1 MVFHSHQIIYD
12 EYIVRYCERIGAT
25 PTPSTL
31 DAIRKQIPIEQ
42 CRMTAAWKSRGWNAD
57 CINVQ
62 VLAFVETYYRT
73 VRILMGPYIECVMN
87 TMLVSVAEPCWLTVL
102 HNSIQMFR

>member
-1 MVFHSHQIIYD
+1 MLMVISIFSMLMVISIFSGSSFFVLRNRQIIYD

-31 DAIRKQIPIEQ
+31 EAIRKQIPIDQ

-62 VLAFVETYYRT
+62 ARLLGISLGLFV
-73 VRILMGPYIECVMN
+73 
-87 TMLVSVAEPCWLTVL
+87 
-102 HNSIQMFR
+102 FRD

>member
-1 MVFHSHQIIYD
+1 MCPCEPCLSVRLVSHSHQIIYD

-31 DAIRKQIPIEQ
+31 ETIRKQIPIEQ

-62 VLAFVETYYRT
+62 VLTHQQSLAFNF
-73 VRILMGPYIECVMN
+73 L
-87 TMLVSVAEPCWLTVL
+87 
-102 HNSIQMFR
+102 